1 MTEVTP
7 AHPNRRLSNFAAFV
21 AGYTF
26 VLITAGALVTGNNAS
41 LSDHTWPTFAGN
53 VLPAKETFVR
63 GLIYEDTH
71 RILAGVFGLLVIALA
86 LWVQFTDR
94 RLWLKLLAWGV
105 VVATGLQGL
114 VGGVIILYLRPVLVS
129 MLHGV
134 LGQSIFIGAAIIAAA
149 TSPFWEREHGSA
161 GVRPGVVAFRV
172 QCVLGTALVFGQLI
186 LGAAT
191 RFAYGFFTYL
201 VVLHVCVAFLII
213 AAVIWLGMTV
223 SHHFREVAPLRR
235 SFVRLGW
242 LIGTQVMLG
251 IVAIFANRSRF
262 ALELKGPIPEAQFGL
277 ELEAPHQF
285 LVLLSTA
292 HVAVGA
298 LILITMALVTIQ
310 SFHLLRAEPAEERSM
325 NRAGLAEGEAA

>member
-1 MTEVTP
+1 MTEAIS
-7 AHPNRRLSNFAAFV
+7 AHPNRRLSKFAAFV

-53 VLPAKETFVR
+53 ALPAKETFVR

-86 LWVQFTDR
+86 LWVQFTDK

-114 VGGVIILYLRPVLVS
+114 VGGIIILYLRPVLVS

-134 LGQSIFIGAAIIAAA
+134 LGQSIFIGAGVLAAA
-149 TSPFWEREHGSA
+149 TSPLWEREHGSA
-161 GVRPGVVAFRV
+161 GTRSGVVAFRI
-172 QCVLGTALVFGQLI
+172 QCVLATSLVFCQLI

-201 VVLHVCVAFLII
+201 VVLHVCMAFLII
-213 AAVIWLGMTV
+213 AAVIWLAMTV
-223 SHHFREVAPLRR
+223 SHQFRDVASLRR
-235 SFVRLGW
+235 AFVRLGW
-242 LIGTQVMLG
+242 LIGAQVMLG

-262 ALELKGPIPEAQFGL
+262 ELELKGPIPEAQFGL

-298 LILITMALVTIQ
+298 LILITMALITIQ
-310 SFHLLRAEPAEERSM
+310 SFHLLRAEPGMERNLQRS
-325 NRAGLAEGEAA
+325 GLAEAEAG

>member
-1 MTEVTP
+1 MSEVTP
-7 AHPNRRLSNFAAFV
+7 AHPNRRLSRFAAFV
-21 AGYTF
+21 AAYTF
-26 VLITAGALVTGNNAS
+26 ILITAGALVTGNNAS

-71 RILAGVFGLLVIALA
+71 RILAAVFGVLVIALA

-105 VVATGLQGL
+105 VVATGLQGV

-134 LGQSIFIGAAIIAAA
+134 LGQSIFIGAAVIAAA
-149 TSPFWEREHGSA
+149 TSPLWEREHGSA
-161 GVRPGVVAFRV
+161 GVRSGVVAFRV
-172 QCVLGTALVFGQLI
+172 QCVLATALVFCQLI

-191 RFAYGFFTYL
+191 RFAYGYFTYL
-201 VVLHVCVAFLII
+201 VVLHVCMAFMII

-223 SHHFREVAPLRR
+223 AHRYRDVEPLRR
-235 SFVRLGW
+235 GFVRLGW
-242 LIGTQVMLG
+242 LISAQVFLG
-251 IVAIFANRSRF
+251 IVAIFANRARF
-262 ALELKGPIPEAQFGL
+262 ELELKGRIPEAQFGL

-298 LILITMALVTIQ
+298 MILITMALVTVR
-310 SFHLLRAEPAEERSM
+310 SFHLLRAEPVEEPVAQPA
-325 NRAGLAEGEAA
+325 NLARGEAA